1 MLDPSQYV
9 LGCPKFVSYKSK
21 SLSEINSYWSF
32 VEMVKS
38 PVQARVKHLQQPI
51 IREKD
56 KDRIVEK
63 KVDPPRDKN
72 CTQVVVF
79 EAQAGKSS
87 LTVVGGVEGRDCDT
101 KWNNKFEVKI

>member
-1 MLDPSQYV
+1 
-9 LGCPKFVSYKSK
+9 
-21 SLSEINSYWSF
+21 
-32 VEMVKS
+32 MVKS
-38 PVQARVKHLQQPI
+38 LVQARVKHSQQPI

-79 EAQAGKSS
+79 EAQVGKSS
-87 LTVVGGVEGRDCDT
+87 LTVVGGVEGRDRDT
-101 KWNNKFEVKI
+101 KWNNKFEVKIQEGNKHKFPLRFNLNSKNVVVGKE